1 MPTQKLIPNVDRRL
15 GAWIGVRERVGQAPR
30 HDAPPT
36 ITLSR
41 QFGCEGYPL
50 AETLQALLGART
62 GATWTIF
69 DKALIERVS
78 EETQLSERLFG
89 RIGEQPELLD
99 ALANLV
105 HGWRTQGEAYEL
117 LARYIVRIAA
127 EGNAI
132 IVGRGGAIVAAGLSN
147 CFHFRLEAP
156 LEHRIESIRER
167 LNLDHRR
174 AAALVAE
181 HERGRERFLERF
193 LHCSLADPRHY
204 HAVFNTSRSTV
215 ERIAHSIL
223 ALIPETPAHSIG
235 TRGDA
240 TPARDVGRG

>member
-15 GAWIGVRERVGQAPR
+15 SAWIGVQERVGQAPSR
-30 HDAPPT
+30 GVPLT
-36 ITLSR
+36 VTLSR

-62 GATWTIF
+62 GEAWTVF

-78 EETQLSERLFG
+78 QETQLSERLFG
-89 RIGEQPELLD
+89 RIGEQPGLLD

-105 HGWRTQGEAYEL
+105 HGWRTQSEAYEL
-117 LARYIVRIAA
+117 LARYIVRIAR

-132 IVGRGGAIVAAGLSN
+132 IVGRGGAVVAGGLPN

-156 LEHRIESIRER
+156 LDHRIDSIGER
-167 LNLDHRR
+167 LGVDRVR

-193 LHCSLADPRHY
+193 LGCSLADTRHY

-215 ERIAHSIL
+215 ERIAHGIL
-223 ALIPETPAHSIG
+223 ALMP
-235 TRGDA
+235 
-240 TPARDVGRG
+240 